1 LKPRELDFM
10 RAFRALIVATIRAP
24 LAHSSDRRSH
34 HGAGAI
40 GVVAHRPWLQ
50 IARGGKGQGQMD
62 GVEIRLARSASY
74 RGWAATLTTPP
85 TTQFVHC
92 AVQKS
97 PSGSSTQS
105 ESALQDWS

>member
-1 LKPRELDFM
+1 MLEAPPTHDQN
-10 RAFRALIVATIRAP
+10 VAATS
-24 LAHSSDRRSH
+24 SSDHRSH
-34 HGAGAI
+34 HGAGVADA
-40 GVVAHRPWLQ
+40 VAHRPWLQ
-50 IARGGKGQGQMD
+50 IARRGEGQGQMD
-62 GVEIRLARSASY
+62 GIAIRLARSASY
-74 RGWAATLTTPP
+74 RVRAAMLTTPP